1 MITDI
6 IHIIKQ
12 RQAEIR
18 LSLVDNPVGNYDS
31 YNRLVGEYQGLQ
43 WVMDSLNA
51 KLAEND

>member
-1 MITDI
+1 VISDL

-51 KLAEND
+51 KLAENQ

>member
-6 IHIIKQ
+6 IHIIKM

>member
-1 MITDI
+1 MISDL

-18 LSLVDNPVGNYDS
+18 LSLVDSPVGNYDS

-51 KLAEND
+51 KLAENE

>member
-1 MITDI
+1 MISEL
-6 IHIIKQ
+6 IHMLKQ

-18 LSLVDNPVGNYDS
+18 LSLVDSPVGNYDS

-51 KLAEND
+51 KLAENE

>member
-1 MITDI
+1 MISEL
-6 IHIIKQ
+6 IHMLKQ

-43 WVMDSLNA
+43 WVMDNLDA
-51 KLAEND
+51 KLAENE

>member
-1 MITDI
+1 VISEL
-6 IHIIKQ
+6 IHMLKQ

-18 LSLVDNPVGNYDS
+18 LSLVDSPVGNYDS

-51 KLAEND
+51 KLAENE

>member
-1 MITDI
+1 MISEL
-6 IHIIKQ
+6 IHMLKQ

-18 LSLVDNPVGNYDS
+18 LSLVDSPVGNYDS

-51 KLAEND
+51 KLAENK